1 VRERILPNMPVRIS
15 NVAGLNYSMPPD
27 LGRHNR
33 EIFGR
38 LLGLSEAEIA
48 NLIEQRVIY

>member
-1 VRERILPNMPVRIS
+1 VGERILPNMPVRMS
-15 NVAGLNYSMPPD
+15 NVAELNYSIPPD

-38 LLGLSEAEIA
+38 LLELSDAEIA
-48 NLIEQRVIY
+48 NLIE